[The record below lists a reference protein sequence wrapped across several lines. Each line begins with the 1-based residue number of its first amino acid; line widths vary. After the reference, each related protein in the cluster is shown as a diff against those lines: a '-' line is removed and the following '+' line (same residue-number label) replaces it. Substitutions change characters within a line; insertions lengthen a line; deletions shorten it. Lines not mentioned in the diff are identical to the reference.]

1 LGELLAGK
9 LLDAKRLPHGIVFV
23 SQSKEVC
30 IKGNN
35 YLIKTF
41 ADVFWR
47 YAHTLNA
54 SHLGNWQKIKVILKA
69 TCGGKKK
76 DSGFS
81 LRPSFTTWECN
92 RL

>member
-30 IKGNN
+30 IKGN
-35 YLIKTF
+35 
-41 ADVFWR
+41 
-47 YAHTLNA
+47 
-54 SHLGNWQKIKVILKA
+54 WQKMKVILKA
-69 TCGGKKK
+69 TCGGKKR
-76 DSGFS
+76 DSGFA
-81 LRPSFTTWECN
+81 LRPSFTTWDCN